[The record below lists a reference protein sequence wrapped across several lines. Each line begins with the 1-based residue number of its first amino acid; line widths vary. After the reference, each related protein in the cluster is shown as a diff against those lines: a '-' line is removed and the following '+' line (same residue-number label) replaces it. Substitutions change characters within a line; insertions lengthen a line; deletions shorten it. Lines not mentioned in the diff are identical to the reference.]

1 MKSILIYPLLL
12 LCGVAFVA
20 CDDDEGLETQ
30 DHDANEMM
38 SILHDMSEEM
48 NAMQMTGDPDH
59 DFAMMMRMHHQ
70 GAINMGNKEIEK
82 GDDDAIKSMAQTMI
96 NMQQSEIQ
104 ELQVFLDSHTVA
116 HSPEGEMWDMEAM
129 EAMER
134 MDRNADLEVLTGDP
148 DHDFAILMIDHH
160 QSAMDISQSL
170 LHHGHH
176 EDLKEMAKKMI
187 EDQSKEIKDLQ
198 NWLLENKNY

>member
-1 MKSILIYPLLL
+1 MKTIFIYPLLL
-12 LCGVAFVA
+12 FCGIAFVA
-20 CDDDEGLETQ
+20 CDDDDGLETQ

-48 NAMQMTGDPDH
+48 KAMQMTGDADH

-82 GDDDAIKSMAQTMI
+82 GDDATIKSMAQTMI

-104 ELQVFLDSHTVA
+104 ELQAFLDSHTVA
-116 HSPEGEMWDMEAM
+116 PSPEGEMWDMEAM

-134 MDRNADLEVLTGDP
+134 MDKNADLEVLTGDS
-148 DHDFAILMIDHH
+148 DHDFAILIIDHH
-160 QSAMDISQSL
+160 QSAMDMAQSL

-187 EDQSKEIKDLQ
+187 EDQSKEINDLQ